1 MENLCKL
8 GKDNKGFDVFSII
21 LKSEVLQAQVLS
33 YGATLKDLR
42 FSGFENSLVLGYR
55 SIEDY
60 FCDKNYAGVTVG
72 RYANRISNGQYYLN
86 SEKFDLDKN
95 EVFATLHGGS
105 DSCHNSSWEIADFG
119 LNFVELR
126 YQFND
131 GDMGFGG
138 NLSVKLRYE
147 LAGSKLI
154 LTIEA
159 FTSDLSLCNFTNHS
173 YFNLDYS
180 SNLENH
186 YLSVKSAEIV
196 EVDENKLPTGRVK
209 NVAGSKLDFRTEKK
223 LLHDNGSISSIDTN
237 FCFSNGRTKI
247 REIAELKTSKCKMVL
262 STTEPGLQ
270 VYTGSSLKPPLQ
282 PFQGIALE
290 PQFWPDSPNNSGFPD
305 AFLRSGQKYK
315 HITHYSFTNTY
326 VSN

>member
-8 GKDNKGFDVFSII
+8 GKDSKGCDVFSVI

-33 YGATLKDLR
+33 FGATLKDLR
-42 FSGFENSLVLGYR
+42 FNGFENSLVLGYQ
-55 SIEDY
+55 SLEDY

-86 SEKFDLDKN
+86 SQKFELDKN

-105 DSCHNSSWEIADFG
+105 DSCHNSSWKIADYG
-119 LNFVELR
+119 YNFVELT
-126 YQFND
+126 YQFHD

-154 LTIEA
+154 LIIEA
-159 FTSDLSLCNFTNHS
+159 FTSDLSLCNFTNHT

-186 YLSVKSAEIV
+186 YLTVKSAEIV

-209 NVAGSKLDFRTEKK
+209 SVAGSQLDFRAEKK
-223 LLHDNGSISSIDTN
+223 LLDHNGSISLIDTN
-237 FCFSNGRTKI
+237 FCFSNGRTKM
-247 REIAELKTSKCKMVL
+247 REIAELETSKCKMIL

-290 PQFWPDSPNNSGFPD
+290 PQFWPDSPNNPGFPD
-305 AFLRSGQKYK
+305 AFLRSGEKYK
-315 HITHYSFTNTY
+315 QITEYSFTNTDGC
-326 VSN
+326 N

>member
-8 GKDNKGFDVFSII
+8 GKDNKGCDVFSII

-42 FSGFENSLVLGYR
+42 FNGFEKSLVLGYR
-55 SIEDY
+55 SIDDY

-86 SEKFDLDKN
+86 SQKFDLDKN

-119 LNFVELR
+119 LNFVSLR

-138 NLSVKLRYE
+138 NLSVKLIYE
-147 LAGSKLI
+147 LAGSKLK

-159 FTSDLSLCNFTNHS
+159 STSEVSLCNFTNHS

-209 NVAGSKLDFRTEKK
+209 SVAGSKFDFRAEKK
-223 LLHDNGSISSIDTN
+223 LLDRNGSISLIDTN
-237 FCFSNGRTKI
+237 FCFSNDRTKI
-247 REIAELKTSKCKMVL
+247 REVAELQTSKCKMVL

-290 PQFWPDSPNNSGFPD
+290 PQYWPDSPNNPGFPN
-305 AFLRSGQKYK
+305 AFLRSGEKYK
-315 HITHYSFTNTY
+315 QITEYNFTNTDGCI
-326 VSN
+326 